1 MTPTT
6 KYMELL
12 KAAEDL
18 VYSSRSAARTYHRW
32 GREDAVKELRQIE
45 ELAAS
50 VVEAIA
56 SGRAEKLR
64 DLYFEV
70 TQVSVTYSRNRYA
83 DPRVSSSLLYMRNL
97 LAEYAKSSTPS
108 PRPVNFSSSAEAAL
122 STPYAWATEVSNF

>member
-45 ELAAS
+45 ELAAL

-56 SGRAEKLR
+56 SGRTERLR

-97 LAEYAKSSTPS
+97 LAEYAKS
-108 PRPVNFSSSAEAAL
+108 
-122 STPYAWATEVSNF
+122 